1 MPTKAQLTKTLKGF
15 ETLVDIQTEKIKELK
30 EENGIIKMGT
40 MELVSDLKETLDA
53 LTAEK
58 EDMKKII
65 NTKLSALDQE
75 LKVRIDGLKKENKEL
90 KEENKELKKN
100 YKKNTEIILE
110 SACLYERCRNLK
122 MELEMWKKYKHL
134 EFVELGEDEDY
145 WDCVVQEHD
154 LKAII
159 HFDEDGNGYDEY
171 ELFKRYFPRPT
182 CEECGREPENHD
194 RPPLSTL
201 KSWIEPE

>member
-1 MPTKAQLTKTLKGF
+1 
-15 ETLVDIQTEKIKELK
+15 
-30 EENGIIKMGT
+30 
-40 MELVSDLKETLDA
+40 
-53 LTAEK
+53 
-58 EDMKKII
+58 
-65 NTKLSALDQE
+65 
-75 LKVRIDGLKKENKEL
+75 
-90 KEENKELKKN
+90 
-100 YKKNTEIILE
+100 
-110 SACLYERCRNLK
+110 

-159 HFDEDGNGYDEY
+159 SFDEDGNGYDEY

-194 RPPLSTL
+194 LPPLSNL